1 MAGRGSR
8 TPSPY
13 SGSSGSSG
21 DELAG
26 IFGGMQI
33 GASPRASPRPSVVP
47 IMRTPS
53 PPVMRRP
60 SPPTFTSRRFAAPKT
75 KAPKKPQALKG
86 GKAQAKAKTKATAT
100 KRTAGKRSPPQ
111 KRKK

>member
-1 MAGRGSR
+1 MAGRDSR

-13 SGSSGSSG
+13 SSS

-53 PPVMRRP
+53 PRASP
-60 SPPTFTSRRFAAPKT
+60 STFTSRRIAVPKT
-75 KAPKKPQALKG
+75 KAPKKPKAQKG
-86 GKAQAKAKTKATAT
+86 GKYQAKPKAQPV
-100 KRTAGKRSPPQ
+100 KRQSGKKSPPQ

>member
-1 MAGRGSR
+1 MAGRDSR

-13 SGSSGSSG
+13 SGSSG

-47 IMRTPS
+47 RMRT
-53 PPVMRRP
+53 P
-60 SPPTFTSRRFAAPKT
+60 SPPTFTSRRFAVPKT

-86 GKAQAKAKTKATAT
+86 GKTQSKPKAKPTAT